1 MSPVHAVRAQLAGT
15 RHRHTKE
22 ALLSNPIQI
31 QFTGFV
37 VTTKLREYSFAIK
50 EGSNEPCLLTL
61 TIPNEAFLSRRARY
75 QDGPGICSERLQRE
89 VDSNSW
95 HDLKGRLAITDS
107 DLDEYRI
114 AHAPKSKP
122 RYPNKSFAHRSLA

>member
-1 MSPVHAVRAQLAGT
+1 MSNA
-15 RHRHTKE
+15 
-22 ALLSNPIQI
+22 IQI

-50 EGSNEPCLLTL
+50 EGGNEPCLLKL
-61 TIPNEAFLSRRARY
+61 TIPNEAFLTHRARY

-89 VDSNSW
+89 VDANRW
-95 HDLKGRLAITDS
+95 HELKGRLAITDS

-114 AHAPKSKP
+114 AHSPKSKP